1 MSLEIADRVK
11 GMENPIRDVLAKADE
26 LRKKGKKIYPLNIG
40 DPNKFDFKPP
50 EKVVEAYA
58 QAIRETYTYASS
70 EGIPEL
76 REAIGKKE
84 GVSADNV
91 LITMGVSEA
100 LNFVFTCLLN
110 PGDNILLP
118 SPYYPQYHT
127 ISKICGG
134 KENFYECGEEWV
146 PEVEEFRRK
155 INEKTKAIA
164 LINPNNPTG
173 AVYPKKLLQELV
185 DLAGEHEIPIISDEI
200 YKGIEYDEETIEPAK
215 LSKDVPV
222 IALNGFSKID
232 LCTGYRI
239 GYMAFHG
246 ECGELK
252 DAVVGLCRFRL
263 SMNHPLQKAVLP
275 LFSGPQP
282 HRKELVRKLKE
293 RRDIVFKR
301 LNEIPGISCARP
313 KGAFYAFP
321 KVEGKWKND
330 KEFVYD
336 LLNETGVLVVHG
348 SGFSRTLK
356 NKHFRFVFLPQP
368 ELLNEAIDQIEAFMK
383 KRK

>member
-1 MSLEIADRVK
+1 MQVADRVN
-11 GMENPIRDVLAKADE
+11 GMENPIRDVVAKADE

-58 QAIRETYTYASS
+58 QAIRDTYAYGPS

-76 REAIGKKE
+76 REAIAKKE
-84 GVSADNV
+84 GVEAENV

-100 LNFVFTCLLN
+100 LYFAFTCLLN
-110 PGDNILLP
+110 PGDNVLLP
-118 SPYYPQYHT
+118 SPYYPQYYT

-134 KENFYECGEEWV
+134 KDNFYEMGGEWV
-146 PEVEEFRRK
+146 PEASELRKK

-164 LINPNNPTG
+164 IINPNNPTG
-173 AVYPKKLLQELV
+173 AVYPKKLVQQIV
-185 DLAGEHEIPIISDEI
+185 DLAGEHDIPIISDEI
-200 YKGIEYDEETIEPAK
+200 YVGIEFDEETVAPAK
-215 LSKDVPV
+215 LAKDVPV
-222 IALNGFSKID
+222 IALNGFSKMD

-239 GYMAFHG
+239 GYMAFHNEG
-246 ECGELK
+246 CEELK
-252 DAVVGLCRFRL
+252 EAIVGLCRFRL
-263 SMNHPLQKAVLP
+263 SMNHPVQKAVLP
-275 LFSGPQP
+275 LFYGPQP
-282 HRKELVRKLKE
+282 HRKELVKKLKE

-301 LNEIPGISCARP
+301 FNEIPGLQCAKPR
-313 KGAFYAFP
+313 GAFYAFP
-321 KVEGKWKND
+321 KVEGAWKDD

-336 LLNETGVLVVHG
+336 LLNETGVLTVHG

-356 NKHFRFVFLPQP
+356 NKHFRIVFLAQP
-368 ELLNEAIDQIEAFMK
+368 ELLNEAIDQIEEFMK